1 VDYLRIFS
9 FRHLSLDSQRVD
21 HPQVSLPQDNLIS
34 SNREVGIGD
43 ESSWFHYSSTLSRL
57 RVAFGSKGLHTLLIY
72 NKMMITFKRTMLHI
86 IVCENSE
93 EKIFWVI
100 DAQ

>member
-1 VDYLRIFS
+1 
-9 FRHLSLDSQRVD
+9 
-21 HPQVSLPQDNLIS
+21 
-34 SNREVGIGD
+34 
-43 ESSWFHYSSTLSRL
+43 L